1 MEAGTIHGMWI
12 LWSALIGLVIG
23 AIARLFTPGRT
34 PQGFFVTIAIG
45 FAGSMIATIGG
56 RLAGWYRGGESAGFL
71 ASVLG
76 AIVLLLIIRAISDR
90 G

>member
-1 MEAGTIHGMWI
+1 MWI
-12 LWSALIGLVIG
+12 VWAAIIGFVIG
-23 AIARLFTPGRT
+23 VVARIVTPGKH

-56 RLAGWYRGGESAGFL
+56 RLAGWYQGGQSAGFL

-76 AIVLLLIIRAISDR
+76 AIVLLVVLRAVAER
-90 G
+90 R